1 MGRDLHASCRRRSWR
16 GLAAGAIS
24 RGGDVVEA
32 LQGTSLIAA
41 TTKMGI
47 AADVYLLYAFALVR
61 APGRTRVLSPVLRAA
76 GPGMIGA

>member
-1 MGRDLHASCRRRSWR
+1 M
-16 GLAAGAIS
+16 
-24 RGGDVVEA
+24 EA